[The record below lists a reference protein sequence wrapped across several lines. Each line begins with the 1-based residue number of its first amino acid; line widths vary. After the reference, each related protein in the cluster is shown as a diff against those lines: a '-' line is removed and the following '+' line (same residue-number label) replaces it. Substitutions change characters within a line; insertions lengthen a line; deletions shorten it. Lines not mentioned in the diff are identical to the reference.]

1 MLHILK
7 PACSFLGEGPF
18 KKDMQLL
25 RCLIRNIT
33 FSLRKIWF
41 LTPQTS
47 HPVLLTHTCLNTWA
61 ADFFVKCWNVSLHQ
75 QTPRVNMNHAIL
87 FHKLPVMGIPSPLN
101 GKLRG
106 CFQVKKSFL
115 FIFKYS
121 SCQRLYFLYWCG
133 RRMGSLLLCLL
144 PVFISFLKDQN
155 RGKVIAQVSSL
166 YRRE

>member
-61 ADFFVKCWNVSLHQ
+61 ADFLVKCWNVSLHQ

-115 FIFKYS
+115 S
-121 SCQRLYFLYWCG
+121 LFLNIRPASDFTFFTGVVDAWEVSYCVCCP
-133 RRMGSLLLCLL
+133 SL
-144 PVFISFLKDQN
+144 S
-155 RGKVIAQVSSL
+155 VS
-166 YRRE
+166 